1 MAHKFDRDVYF
12 QLLHAT
18 QKIRDQKR
26 IEALKQMNEQ
36 IPEAAT
42 KWLTVKAIL
51 IAAVLVAIVLLV
63 IIGSVIIIPVALVIL
78 IAYLLFMA
86 AKASIK

>member
-1 MAHKFDRDVYF
+1 MNNKFDRDLYF

-18 QKIRDQKR
+18 QRIRDQKR
-26 IEALKQMNEQ
+26 IEALREMNEQ
-36 IPEAAT
+36 IPEATT
-42 KWLTVKAIL
+42 KWLTVKSIL
-51 IAAVLVAIVLLV
+51 ITALLIAIVLIVLV
-63 IIGSVIIIPVALVIL
+63 GSVIIIPVALVIL